1 MEGLKAKKV
10 AVLYGGRSSE
20 REVSL
25 RSGAAI
31 HKALVARGYDAELVD
46 VDLDVA
52 AKLRAMGAEVAFIGL
67 HGRYGE
73 DGCIQ
78 GLLES
83 MSIPYTGSGV
93 LASAL
98 GMDKVASKQVFLARG
113 IPTPEYRV
121 LTREEAARA
130 DASGLPFGLPAVVKP
145 NAEGSSVGVHIVKS
159 PAEFTAACAD
169 AARFRGDVL
178 VERYVKGREIQC
190 AVLDDEALG
199 SIEIRP
205 AREFYDYVAKYSSG
219 GTTQYLFPAPITPEQ
234 EARVREITLAA
245 HRALGCAGATRT
257 DLILTEAGEV
267 TVLEVNTLPGMTEA
281 SLLPKIAGGRGM
293 SFEDLCERILA
304 GASLQA

>member
-1 MEGLKAKKV
+1 VEGLKTKKV

-31 HKALVARGYDAELVD
+31 HKALVARGYDAELLD
-46 VDLDVA
+46 VGLDVA
-52 AKLRAMGAEVAFIGL
+52 ERLRAMKAEVAFIGL
-67 HGRYGE
+67 HGRWGE

-83 MSIPYTGSGV
+83 MAIPYTGSGV

-98 GMDKVASKQVFLARG
+98 GMDKVASKQAFLARG
-113 IPTPEYRV
+113 IPTAEYRV
-121 LTREEAARA
+121 LTRDEARK
-130 DASGLPFGLPAVVKP
+130 ASAAELPFGLPAVVKP
-145 NAEGSSVGVHIVKS
+145 NAEGSSVGVHIVKT
-159 PAEFTAACAD
+159 ADEYTAACAD
-169 AARFRGDVL
+169 AAQYRGDVL
-178 VERYVKGREIQC
+178 VERFVKGREIQC

-199 SIEIRP
+199 SIEVRP
-205 AREFYDYVAKYSSG
+205 AREFYDYIAKYNSG
-219 GTTQYLFPAPITPEQ
+219 GTTQYLFPAPIPPAA
-234 EARVREITLAA
+234 EARVREVTLAA

-257 DLILTEAGEV
+257 DLILAEDGSV
-267 TVLEVNTLPGMTEA
+267 TVLEVNTLPGMTET
-281 SLLPKIAGGRGM
+281 SLLPKIAAGRGL